1 MRILIVTQYFW
12 PENFRV
18 NNLVTGLKEKGH
30 QIEVLTGIP
39 NYPGGSF
46 FPGYGLFNRAAEE
59 FHGVPIVRCPL
70 VPRGSGGGLR
80 LALNY
85 ASFALSASLA
95 ALRKCRGKYDVI
107 FIYEPSPITVALPAI
122 LIKKRSSAALVLWVQ
137 DLWPE
142 SLSATGA
149 VRSPLV
155 LGLVGRLVRF
165 IYQRCDRILMQS
177 KGFIPAVTG
186 MGYPENRVRY
196 FPNSADDS
204 LGSHCEDFAGPAL
217 PAGFRVVFAGNI
229 GAAQDFETILQAAER
244 LKSYRDIV
252 LVVAGDGRMRRWLEN
267 QVAERYLTDTVHL
280 TGMLPAESM
289 PGLFAGADVLLVTLG
304 KAPIFSMTIPS
315 KIQAYL
321 SAAKPI
327 IAALDGEGARIVE
340 EAGAGLTCPSGDS
353 EQLANAMLTL
363 YNCSQQERSVMGQRG
378 RHYYEQNFEH
388 NMLLERL
395 EGWMREL
402 AEIKDLN

>member
-1 MRILIVTQYFW
+1 MVITQYFW
-12 PENFRV
+12 PENFRI

-46 FPGYGLFNRAAEE
+46 FPGYGLFNRATEE
-59 FHGVPIVRCPL
+59 FNGVPVVRCPL
-70 VPRGSGGGLR
+70 VPRGSGGGWR
-80 LALNY
+80 LVLNY
-85 ASFALSASLA
+85 ASFALSASFA

-142 SLSATGA
+142 SLSAAGA

-155 LGLVGRLVRF
+155 LDLVGRLVRF
-165 IYQRCDRILMQS
+165 IYHKCDRILVQS
-177 KGFIPAVTG
+177 KGFIPAVTRL
-186 MGYPENRVRY
+186 GYPEGRVRY
-196 FPNSADDS
+196 FPNSADN
-204 LGSHCEDFAGPAL
+204 GFMSHGENFPGMGL

-229 GAAQDFETILQAAER
+229 GAAQDFETILRAAEL
-244 LKSYRDIV
+244 LKGYRDIV
-252 LVVAGDGRMRRWLEN
+252 LVIAGDGRMRRWVES
-267 QVAERYLTDTVHL
+267 QIAERGLTDTVHL
-280 TGMLPAESM
+280 TGMLPVESM
-289 PGLFAGADVLLVTLG
+289 PGLFAAADVLLVTLG

-321 SAAKPI
+321 AAAKPI
-327 IAALDGEGARIVE
+327 IAALDGEGARVVE

-353 EQLANAMLTL
+353 DQLANAILTM
-363 YNCSQQERSVMGQRG
+363 YNCSEQERSVLGQRG
-378 RHYYEQNFEH
+378 RHYYERNFEH
-388 NMLLERL
+388 AMLLDRL

-402 AEIKDLN
+402 AGIKDSD